1 LGRGR
6 GSRGWDE
13 MWAGLVELAGEDWV
27 GVVGR
32 IFSEVSATQ
41 APAKQT
47 RDAVTAGRLFLLFL
61 CPDLVS

>member
-1 LGRGR
+1 
-6 GSRGWDE
+6 
-13 MWAGLVELAGEDWV
+13 MWAWLVELAGEDWV